1 MIELTF
7 TNGPQGFEF
16 DARLHMALWLQQEQ
30 VKQIILAKCEIFEVE
45 IRGYDN
51 DSYEVKWLADLI
63 QSAELR
69 VIFGREG
76 YFEAGKEIKVSRV
89 DYDFKTAELT
99 VDIATE

>member
-7 TNGPQGFEF
+7 TNPPQGFEF
-16 DARLHMALWLQQEQ
+16 DARLHMGFWLAVDA
-30 VKQIILAKCEIFEVE
+30 VKQMIKARWQLFEVE

-51 DSYEVKWLADLI
+51 DSHEVKWLTDLI
-63 QSAELR
+63 QGAEIR

-89 DYDFKTAELT
+89 DYDFKTEELT